1 MSCDARDLLCLL
13 ASSFRVL
20 IQEGQKITGTFH
32 SSKLATLYG
41 LKLTTRRQDTPL
53 NGVKSQPAK
62 MHHLSGAATVPTAFA
77 ATVGCASLVL
87 QTKAGNEES
96 KESATLPKL
105 LFSASAKPTF
115 PSEKLTFAE
124 HRKMSRS
131 VPISAEP
138 SSVPLEGPAQHKHS
152 GLTALKL

>member
-1 MSCDARDLLCLL
+1 
-13 ASSFRVL
+13 
-20 IQEGQKITGTFH
+20 
-32 SSKLATLYG
+32 
-41 LKLTTRRQDTPL
+41 
-53 NGVKSQPAK
+53 